1 MILGV
6 AVDVTVF
13 KNLSP
18 HYFQILGSDPIFTAF
33 LVTMLQLLK
42 DIPPQN
48 HFSFICDD
56 EEEAAIHMFKLYRR
70 VKLIVP
76 GARDTLA
83 AISFADDRFL
93 FGLQAAD
100 IVSSLM
106 RQEAGKK
113 FFGIDYDFAPLF
125 LALSEEPK
133 PHENIRAL
141 DIAFCDK
148 PKLMKLADD
157 LKKEKEGHSEAAIK
171 QRD

>member
-100 IVSSLM
+100 IVSSSCVRKLGRSSSVLTM
-106 RQEAGKK
+106 TSRL
-113 FFGIDYDFAPLF
+113 FFWRY
-125 LALSEEPK
+125 
-133 PHENIRAL
+133 
-141 DIAFCDK
+141 
-148 PKLMKLADD
+148 
-157 LKKEKEGHSEAAIK
+157 LKNPNHTRTSAHWI
-171 QRD
+171 